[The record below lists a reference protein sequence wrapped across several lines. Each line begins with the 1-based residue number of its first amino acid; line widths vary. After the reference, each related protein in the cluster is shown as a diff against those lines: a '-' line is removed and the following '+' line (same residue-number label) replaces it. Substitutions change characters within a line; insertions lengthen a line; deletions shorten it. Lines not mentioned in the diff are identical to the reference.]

1 MAGEL
6 SEKATALLAKTPDVP
21 FTLTGIDHVVILVG
35 NMDEAMHFYCEVL
48 GCRPAY
54 SYPGIAME
62 QVWAG
67 SELIVLIDLSD
78 PESEYAQPGV
88 KGGRNVDHVCISMQ
102 HCDREVLR
110 DHLKKHNVEIER
122 EAIHGGARGMG
133 EATYILD
140 PWGFKIELKGPP
152 LI

>member
-6 SEKATALLAKTPDVP
+6 TDAAKEYLASEPDVP
-21 FTLTGIDHVVILVG
+21 LTLTGLDHVVILVG
-35 NMDEAMHFYCEVL
+35 NMAEAMHFYCNVL
-48 GCRPAY
+48 GCRPGY
-54 SYPGIAME
+54 SYPQFAME

-67 SELIVLIDLSD
+67 SELLVLLDTSR
-78 PESEYAQPGV
+78 PEGAKARPEV
-88 KGGRNVDHVCISMQ
+88 DGGRNVDHICLSML
-102 HCDREVLR
+102 HCDREKLR
-110 DHLKKHNVEIER
+110 AHFEKHGVTIEG
-122 EAIHGGARGMG
+122 EAVHGGSRGMG